1 MACIQASHDFLS
13 SNYKLRSL
21 RDVIIN
27 NADLGDKTDFT
38 IEIAR
43 IEKNYETKKMQK

>member
-1 MACIQASHDFLS
+1 MACIQAAHDFLS